1 MKTIMRV
8 YFLTIYLLFVG
19 WLIMP
24 VSAQAYVLTTTEIYR
39 QARYKNYQFLDW
51 VAQYRNAI
59 DVQNQSGDTAY
70 CMALKY
76 NDNQTQNLLASYG
89 ANVSHSCVQRFY
101 IEAKSGQN
109 YTSTAKTTGRYPV
122 RKANSTYVT
131 SPTGNS
137 NYLWWGL
144 GALAVGGGVAAIASS
159 GGGSSHH
166 SSSSG
171 VGDSNGSGEQDT
183 GNNQQNDSNVG
194 NGDARDSE
202 TGDNSGVIDDGDQE
216 DNDDDNDNNNG
227 DDNNGGIGEDN
238 GGDEEGNGGGEEL
251 TNVSAA
257 AFKTAEYNK
266 GNFLDAIH
274 AAEAYSV
281 IYKKDKN
288 GNLVSHQAASDE
300 PLKKVKVGVVDTGVY
315 NHSDFGDKIFGNYD
329 ANAYNSKGNIWG
341 YARGNL
347 HYYVFFENG
356 KYHFFSVNTHNNP
369 VSVSPYRGLDLNGL
383 NTILANYSLTF
394 DDFMMVNGA
403 NGGTPGVSDSGF
415 QETNVSTW
423 WNIASD
429 LNHGTHIAG
438 IIAANKNGSG
448 MHGVAFENAEIYA
461 GSWDYSQSI
470 YPMVKTMVD
479 DGVSVLNNSWGYTD
493 STAANAN
500 WLFTHDGRKVLPA
513 YVYAANHGVVWVQAT
528 GNEGMNEAGVQA
540 GIGKL
545 NLSSYGYE
553 GAGEYEVPF
562 IAVTALDTSRT
573 TDIAPVGQI
582 ADYANWCGAARGYCL
597 AAPGTDL
604 NSTASVENGYLDMDG
619 TSMATPVVSGSIAL
633 LMGYYPYLSGQNI
646 AWLLLET
653 ANNEGAYADSA
664 IYGRGVLDLERAL
677 QPVGTLST
685 ASNTSFTSL
694 SPVSSNRLALS
705 GAMQTKMLKA
715 MPKSMTAFDA
725 LKRPFDYNVSNLVSK
740 THGSNAN
747 LRNEVSHAAMPNS
760 QKTIRDEKTGFSFT
774 SENASNKKGEE
785 KLSFAEVTRE
795 TDDGAS
801 TRLYYAENSKYATS
815 ENVLKPTSNP
825 YLAMNEAYGAENTLK
840 LNDVSKLKLSLQ
852 TGENGLY
859 ERDYEQ
865 DRHSFDERS
874 YAINAEY
881 SFNMTDYLELATV
894 GGMLYEENAMLG
906 MNGKGGFAIKD
917 GSTYYMGL
925 KAVLNLTDNISLMA
939 AYYRGYT
946 QGQEASLLALS
957 NMVTESYMIAGEY
970 QFNQQNKV
978 GLSLSS
984 PISVVKGKA
993 TFNYAT
999 GRDNYSDTV
1008 YMKKLT
1014 SSLKPVA
1021 KEYDLGLYY
1030 KGIPQEDLSLLGK
1043 VEARFNADGEK
1054 GVTDYIGIIGI
1065 SAAF

>member
-1 MKTIMRV
+1 MSVKQSLKYLVLATFFCLLQSANASAYSYNLSANTI
-8 YFLTIYLLFVG
+8 F
-19 WLIMP
+19 
-24 VSAQAYVLTTTEIYR
+24 R
-39 QARYKNYQFLDW
+39 QAKQENFEYFRLLKRYP
-51 VAQYRNAI
+51 RAI
-59 DVQNQSGDTAY
+59 DISDNKGDTAY
-70 CMALKY
+70 CLAIRS
-76 NDNQTQNLLASYG
+76 NDVQVMRFLAMQG
-89 ANVSHSCVQRFY
+89 ANVRHSCVDRIQNE
-101 IEAKSGQN
+101 IKQAKSLSRNTNTVSSSTSRKFRDDGFFADDKN
-109 YTSTAKTTGRYPV
+109 VWYTA
-122 RKANSTYVT
+122 A
-131 SPTGNS
+131 
-137 NYLWWGL
+137 
-144 GALAVGGGVAAIASS
+144 ALAAGGGLVAVLAGNGGGGSHHS
-159 GGGSSHH
+159 GGGSDSGGGGGGGDTPIDPVGELVDTTVEDFETQEYKNMTLLEGINAAKAYTHIFKKDEEDHLFSHQAKSDNRLKTVNVGVIDTGMYANQDLKGKITKNYDINIH
-166 SSSSG
+166 NGENSAWIYVISPASQAYVLKHHGSYYGAIFSSTGNDIWVNSNGGLDFNEADIKAMVEQELGISF
-171 VGDSNGSGEQDT
+171 SEMTLMNGSG
-183 GNNQQNDSNVG
+183 GNPG
-194 NGDARDSE
+194 RDFS
-202 TGDNSGVIDDGDQE
+202 
-216 DNDDDNDNNNG
+216 
-227 DDNNGGIGEDN
+227 
-238 GGDEEGNGGGEEL
+238 
-251 TNVSAA
+251 
-257 AFKTAEYNK
+257 
-266 GNFLDAIH
+266 
-274 AAEAYSV
+274 
-281 IYKKDKN
+281 
-288 GNLVSHQAASDE
+288 NLVISR
-300 PLKKVKVGVVDTGVY
+300 
-315 NHSDFGDKIFGNYD
+315 YD
-329 ANAYNSKGNIWG
+329 
-341 YARGNL
+341 
-347 HYYVFFENG
+347 
-356 KYHFFSVNTHNNP
+356 
-369 VSVSPYRGLDLNGL
+369 LDS
-383 NTILANYSLTF
+383 ISEWRSL
-394 DDFMMVNGA
+394 MREL
-403 NGGTPGVSDSGF
+403 S
-415 QETNVSTW
+415 
-423 WNIASD
+423 
-429 LNHGTHIAG
+429 HGTHVGG
-438 IIAANKNGSG
+438 IIAANRDGTG
-448 MHGVAFENAEIYA
+448 VHGVAFENARLYNA
-461 GSWDYSQSI
+461 SWDFGNSDI
-470 YPMVKTMVD
+470 LDVVKDMVD
-479 DGVSVLNNSWGYTD
+479 NDVDVISNSWGQDTE
-493 STAANAN
+493 
-500 WLFTHDGRKVLPA
+500 DGWSASSLKYYIDNSWVADTRDA
-513 YVYAANHGVVWVQAT
+513 YIYAANHKTVWVQAA
-528 GNEGMNEAGVQA
+528 GNESYSDAQLWAGLGA
-540 GIGKL
+540 L
-545 NLSSYGYE
+545 DLSSYGYS
-553 GAGEYEVPF
+553 GPGEYEVPYL
-562 IAVTALDTSRT
+562 AVVALSDATKNSTAPAGKLAS
-573 TDIAPVGQI
+573 
-582 ADYANWCGAARGYCL
+582 YSNYCGSVKNYCI
-597 AAPGTDL
+597 AAPGT
-604 NSTASVENGYLDMDG
+604 NIESTAASEQGDMLMSG

-633 LMGYYPYLSGQNI
+633 LNGYYPWLSAQNVAYI
-646 AWLLLET
+646 LLET
-653 ANNEGAYADSA
+653 ANNRGEYADSNK
-664 IYGRGVLDLERAL
+664 YGRGALDLEAAITT
-677 QPVGTLST
+677 PVGSLKLAEDTG
-685 ASNTSFTSL
+685 FTSL

-715 MPKSMTAFDA
+715 MPKSVTAFDA
-725 LKRPFDYNVSNLVSK
+725 LNRPFDYNVSNLVSK